1 MERTIALA
9 ALCAVLLSGCAVQAD
24 AGQEQAVQQAV
35 PQDQTVGAEEE
46 RLLTEAQ
53 AREQVLAPLS
63 GTCAAALT
71 EETLS
76 VRAADGAEH
85 AYFVFEVSGAEG
97 TPVGKAAVD
106 RTTGEAYY
114 YLGDGV
120 LEDYTAFPLYDA
132 AVSDRQSWAGVYLG
146 EDGSTLTVGQ
156 QEEGSITYAFSDG
169 TQGEATVDGGAA
181 VSVDGTLHFL
191 LEQGIMTVA
200 GGEQA
205 GVYRLRPED

>member
-132 AVSDRQSWAGVYLG
+132 AASDRQSWAGVYLG

-169 TQGEATVDGGAA
+169 TQGEAATDGGTA
-181 VSVDGTLHFL
+181 VSADGTLHFL

>member
-9 ALCAVLLSGCAVQAD
+9 ALCAVLLSGCTEQMD
-24 AGQEQAVQQAV
+24 AAQKQAVQQ
-35 PQDQTVGAEEE
+35 DQTGGVEET
-46 RLLTEAQ
+46 RLLSEAQ
-53 AREQVLAPLS
+53 AQKQVLAPLS
-63 GTCAAALT
+63 GTCSAVLT

-76 VRAADGAEH
+76 VCAADGAEH

-132 AVSDRQSWAGVYLG
+132 SASDRQSWAGVYLG
-146 EDGSTLTVGQ
+146 EDGSSLTVGQ
-156 QEEGSITYAFSDG
+156 QEGSITYAFSDG
-169 TQGEATVDGGAA
+169 TQGEATVDGGTA
-181 VSVDGTLHFL
+181 VSVDGMLHFL

>member
-9 ALCAVLLSGCAVQAD
+9 ALCAVLLSGCTEQMDSAQK
-24 AGQEQAVQQAV
+24 QAVQQ
-35 PQDQTVGAEEE
+35 DQTGGVEET
-46 RLLTEAQ
+46 RLLSEAQ
-53 AREQVLAPLS
+53 AQKQVLAPLS
-63 GTCAAALT
+63 GTCSAVLT

-97 TPVGKAAVD
+97 TLVGKAAVD

-132 AVSDRQSWAGVYLG
+132 AASDRQSWAGVYLG
-146 EDGSTLTVGQ
+146 ENGSTLTVGQ

-169 TQGEATVDGGAA
+169 TQGEAATDGGTA
-181 VSVDGTLHFL
+181 VSADGTLHFL

>member
-9 ALCAVLLSGCAVQAD
+9 ALCAVLLSGCTEQMD
-24 AGQEQAVQQAV
+24 AAQKQAVQQ
-35 PQDQTVGAEEE
+35 DQTGGVEET
-46 RLLTEAQ
+46 RLLSEAQ
-53 AREQVLAPLS
+53 AQKQVLAPLS
-63 GTCAAALT
+63 GTCSAVLT

-76 VRAADGAEH
+76 VCAADGAEH

-132 AVSDRQSWAGVYLG
+132 SASDRQSWAGVYLG
-146 EDGSTLTVGQ
+146 EDSSTLTVGQ
-156 QEEGSITYAFSDG
+156 QEEGSIIYAFSDG
-169 TQGEATVDGGAA
+169 TQGEATVDGGTA
-181 VSVDGTLHFL
+181 VSVDGMLHFL

>member
-9 ALCAVLLSGCAVQAD
+9 ALCAVLLSGCTEQMD
-24 AGQEQAVQQAV
+24 AAQKQAVQQN
-35 PQDQTVGAEEE
+35 QTGGVEET
-46 RLLTEAQ
+46 RLLSEAQ
-53 AREQVLAPLS
+53 AQKQVLAPLS
-63 GTCAAALT
+63 GTCSAVLT

-76 VRAADGAEH
+76 VCAADGAEH

-132 AVSDRQSWAGVYLG
+132 SASDRQSWAGVYLG

-169 TQGEATVDGGAA
+169 TQGEATVDGGTA
-181 VSVDGTLHFL
+181 VSVDGMLHFL

>member
-9 ALCAVLLSGCAVQAD
+9 ALCAVLLSGCTEQMD
-24 AGQEQAVQQAV
+24 AAQKQAVQQ
-35 PQDQTVGAEEE
+35 DQTGGVEET
-46 RLLTEAQ
+46 RLLSEAQ
-53 AREQVLAPLS
+53 AQKQVLAPLS
-63 GTCAAALT
+63 GTCSAVLT

-76 VRAADGAEH
+76 VCAADGAEH

-169 TQGEATVDGGAA
+169 TQGEATVDGGTA
-181 VSVDGTLHFL
+181 VSVEGMLHFL